1 MGGDENRI
9 EIIIDAAETK
19 SAAKSATEA
28 NQRLSE
34 FRKALDAFKNGVGDL
49 NKTIETNT
57 TTVANFNTFLKDFS
71 VKLNDNLSK
80 MQESVIKDFEPRLE
94 KNLENMVA
102 RAINKVEAK
111 TSAPGKESRSRS
123 EPKAG
128 AGAPVNNVATV
139 AQPKGYESPDAI
151 MRETIDSVR
160 KRIIDPLTGA
170 VQEATTQKTKTT
182 TTRVERFQEERDDG
196 EIVNVERKIN
206 DVVHSV
212 SKIGSITDALNKTK
226 FTDNPVEQY
235 LEDINKKWKSTDPDL
250 PDFAGSISDAIEKST
265 ASHTWASPMDQFSKT
280 MQKPIENIYGSGTGY
295 GKPVKEKGE
304 KKSNNW
310 ADPSNMLRR
319 EITGALIALHV
330 IKVVAGNSQVAA
342 SGFNMISNAIGH
354 LLNVALL
361 PMIPIFSMFAQLIH
375 QVANV
380 INSMPYGIRLLIG
393 GLVMW
398 KATSTLI
405 ASMPIREFGSGIE
418 QLKENLKGGSDTL
431 NKFGEVVKALINFM
445 NSGLR
450 SGRVQGLAEWVGG
463 KIRGKRAAGGPV
475 RDGEPYLVGEKGPE
489 IYVPTRHGTDD
500 EKAMLR
506 RHADMLSSQF
516 PSAAK
521 NLDQIAFTA
530 GGYRTHQSG
539 IYTPYP
545 DVIALNR
552 DQYGLSPEDENWE
565 RKKREFAARNGIHPP
580 GTEHK
585 SATLWHEFGHHIEEM
600 IRRGVYGDEIK
611 REFDELHRS
620 NLDRATVSEYATSPG
635 TGEYDE
641 GFAEAFAAHYFS
653 PDELSEKS
661 PYLRKVS
668 EILDKIKFRARGGP
682 VLGQGAYIV
691 GEKGPEIFVPKTS
704 GSIIPNHKIGRA
716 EGGDVEA
723 GGGLPFGDL
732 LGGIGVG
739 IGVGGLTALL
749 TGSVGLGSL
758 VGAGVAIGPAA
769 IAQSMSTIIS
779 SDIGQQVVGS
789 LNVLTGTISSLFAP
803 LAPIFGIL
811 SVALGVVTGL
821 KGGGGGGDRGAETTA
836 KVGNAINSTVSR
848 GNFGIQSV
856 INTGNMGTN
865 KMLSMILV
873 RLAGCLRVA
882 PCDGANFGGAETTVI
897 AGLLPA
903 ILASIIAIP
912 QGINTKLGEF
922 ITEATVKI
930 KSIWEPIPQ
939 PEALQDRVAK
949 IRYQIETVGAV
960 PIAENVSARI
970 QYTIVT
976 TGTIPE
982 VTNRVA
988 TLEYVETVRPLTEE
1002 QVRAAIERV
1011 SNIAERYP
1019 IEIETSLKAIE
1030 PADIALLTERI
1041 ETLAAVDPVEIKV
1054 KILADGTPEFT
1065 FKEVP
1070 RVISI
1075 ADIRTADVSKLSPV
1089 RAPTTLYVPEGT
1101 VPLLPAGISAKLPVV
1116 YDTSRSVLPSIKD
1129 PIKLPMNPEISGFV
1143 GDGKGGYKASGRFNG
1158 GFVDMSGAKIPG
1170 WEYIG
1175 NGMYKK
1181 IGAFE
1186 GPIEFKVA
1194 EGFKLSD
1201 LFSLEK
1207 LKEAGKGFGG
1217 IVGFGILDGLKEFM
1231 TTGKINWGDFFT
1243 RNVVYLV
1250 AGGVI
1255 KMFAGAIVA
1264 EVVGAISLGVLAHE
1278 VKGLFDP
1285 IIQRALDGVDGTGF
1299 LGNLFHRLFMPE
1311 NSQGVTNILGPVM
1324 GGLLVSTVETGLEIL
1339 SNTPLG
1345 QKLVTAMQSAFANAG
1360 DLGNILSM
1368 GQNLAII
1375 LNPGTDLITKM
1386 EAFNN
1391 LFKKTVDGGIPVDV
1405 KMDVE
1410 SMTQTIKSVASTIN
1424 SDGTY
1429 TYKPTGSTQPIGTNP
1444 VSPDGTPI
1452 QGPLKPD
1459 GSFALGGP
1467 VAAGG
1472 LYLVGEKGPELF
1484 APDVGGQIIPNNKIG
1499 GGGGSNVTINQ
1510 TYNVTTNNPKELT
1523 DTVMRELKMELA
1535 RVKM

>member
-71 VKLNDNLSK
+71 TKLNDNLSR

-182 TTRVERFQEERDDG
+182 TTRVERFQEEREDG

-310 ADPSNMLRR
+310 ADPSNMMRR

-330 IKVVAGNSQVAA
+330 MKVVAGNSQVAA
-342 SGFNMISNAIGH
+342 SGFAMVSNAIGH
-354 LLNVALL
+354 LLNIVLI

-398 KATSTLI
+398 KATSALI

-450 SGRVQGLAEWVGG
+450 GGRVQGLAEWVGG
-463 KIRGKRAAGGPV
+463 KIRGKRAGGGPV
-475 RDGEPYLVGEKGPE
+475 GKSNAYVVGEKGPE
-489 IYVPTRHGTDD
+489 
-500 EKAMLR
+500 L
-506 RHADMLSSQF
+506 
-516 PSAAK
+516 
-521 NLDQIAFTA
+521 
-530 GGYRTHQSG
+530 
-539 IYTPYP
+539 
-545 DVIALNR
+545 
-552 DQYGLSPEDENWE
+552 
-565 RKKREFAARNGIHPP
+565 
-580 GTEHK
+580 
-585 SATLWHEFGHHIEEM
+585 
-600 IRRGVYGDEIK
+600 
-611 REFDELHRS
+611 
-620 NLDRATVSEYATSPG
+620 
-635 TGEYDE
+635 
-641 GFAEAFAAHYFS
+641 
-653 PDELSEKS
+653 
-661 PYLRKVS
+661 
-668 EILDKIKFRARGGP
+668 
-682 VLGQGAYIV
+682 
-691 GEKGPEIFVPKTS
+691 FVPDSS
-704 GSIIPNHKIGRA
+704 GTIVPNSAFR
-716 EGGDVEA
+716 EDGGGVTP
-723 GGGLPFGDL
+723 GGGLPFGDI
-732 LGGIGVG
+732 LGNLGAGLG
-739 IGVGGLTALL
+739 AGGLTYLL
-749 TGSVGLGSL
+749 TGSPLLAGG
-758 VGAGVAIGPAA
+758 VGAGAAMLGPAG
-769 IAQSMSTIIS
+769 IAQAMSGIIS
-779 SDIGQQVVGS
+779 SEIGQQVIGS

-821 KGGGGGGDRGAETTA
+821 KGGGGGGDKGAETTA

-865 KMLSMILV
+865 KLISMILV

-897 AGLLPA
+897 AGLLPT

-922 ITEATVKI
+922 ITNATVKI

-939 PEALQDRVAK
+939 PEALADRTAKVVYNIETVGEKPVVVDTAAK
-949 IRYQIETVGAV
+949 IRYNIETVGSAPV
-960 PIAENVSARI
+960 AQDATAKIKYNIETIGTAPVATDISARAR
-970 QYTIVT
+970 YTIE
-976 TGTIPE
+976 TIGEIP
-982 VTNRVA
+982 TIKNA
-988 TLEYVETVRPLTEE
+988 AAKITYTVETIGNLPVIKNITSWIDVKINELTESE
-1002 QVRAAIERV
+1002 YQKLKETVEVKGAA
-1011 SNIAERYP
+1011 NP
-1019 IEIETSLKAIE
+1019 
-1030 PADIALLTERI
+1030 P
-1041 ETLAAVDPVEIKV
+1041 
-1054 KILADGTPEFT
+1054 KITAKLLADGTIEGGVPTIDVTTKAKTLDVTGLTPAQKTVDGVTATVESANVDAV
-1065 FKEVP
+1065 KGLEVP
-1070 RVISI
+1070 AKGIVEGLSGTDIIEISPGNY
-1075 ADIRTADVSKLSPV
+1075 AYKNALDIPTKAKLGLVTPEEYTAYLEDLAAKAKANPPKISTTLTTDGKVTTSDGLPLKAEV
-1089 RAPTTLYVPEGT
+1089 PTTVN
-1101 VPLLPAGISAKLPVV
+1101 VV
-1116 YDTSRSVLPSIKD
+1116 KGKYGSWEVLSDGSVK
-1129 PIKLPMNPEISGFV
+1129 
-1143 GDGKGGYKASGRFNG
+1143 
-1158 GFVDMSGAKIPG
+1158 
-1170 WEYIG
+1170 YIG
-1175 NGMYKK
+1175 NTIEIPTEMGDPK
-1181 IGAFE
+1181 
-1186 GPIEFKVA
+1186 PIDPTKLEPIKV
-1194 EGFKLSD
+1194 EVKP
-1201 LFSLEK
+1201 EVP
-1207 LKEAGKGFGG
+1207 AGTDP
-1217 IVGFGILDGLKEFM
+1217 L
-1231 TTGKINWGDFFT
+1231 TGINWGDIGKSAGA
-1243 RNVVYLV
+1243 LV
-1250 AGGVI
+1250 GVGIFAALDEFARTGTVNWLPLTASLTTAFVLWTGAETALTGIATSLGGAAAGTAVGAAMSTVGTALI
-1255 KMFAGAIVA
+1255 AAMLVPIATMFAGDFYRGIA
-1264 EVVGAISLGVLAHE
+1264 EAVNQGSFTPGVFDNFALKAAAELGASFGKWLNDWFDKNLNIDLSGAIRKIAQGENGWLIDLMQGGVASVISL
-1278 VKGLFDP
+1278 
-1285 IIQRALDGVDGTGF
+1285 T
-1299 LGNLFHRLFMPE
+1299 
-1311 NSQGVTNILGPVM
+1311 LGP
-1324 GGLLVSTVETGLEIL
+1324 
-1339 SNTPLG
+1339 
-1345 QKLVTAMQSAFANAG
+1345 TAGM
-1360 DLGNILSM
+1360 
-1368 GQNLAII
+1368 
-1375 LNPGTDLITKM
+1375 
-1386 EAFNN
+1386 AFNKFIDDMQRT
-1391 LFKKTVDGGIPVDV
+1391 LSGGIPVDV
-1405 KMDVE
+1405 KFDVE
-1410 SMTQTIKSVASTIN
+1410 SL
-1424 SDGTY
+1424 
-1429 TYKPTGSTQPIGTNP
+1429 TN
-1444 VSPDGTPI
+1444 VVRETAGGTPI
-1452 QGPLKPD
+1452 SGGIPDPAKPAQECPSGQYWD
-1459 GSFALGGP
+1459 RALQRCATPAGNVIPSHAFGGYVTP
-1467 VAAGG
+1467 GVPN
-1472 LYLVGEKGPELF
+1472 LVGERGPEMF
-1484 APDVGGQIIPNNKIG
+1484 VPMTGGKIIPNGDLRGGG
-1499 GGGGSNVTINQ
+1499 GGGGSSVTNNF
-1510 TYNVTTNNPKELT
+1510 TFNVTTNNPKELT